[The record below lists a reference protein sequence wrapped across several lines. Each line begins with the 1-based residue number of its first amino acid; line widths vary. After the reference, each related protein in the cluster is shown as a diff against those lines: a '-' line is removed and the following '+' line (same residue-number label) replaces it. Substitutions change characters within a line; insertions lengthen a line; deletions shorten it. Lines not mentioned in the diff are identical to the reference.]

1 VCRCGAKLASLT
13 TGMRLVVI
21 GAVLFALAG
30 CGGEEPAKRAA
41 TPAATATPA
50 PAKEVVYLYRVQG
63 DDPLP
68 DSITL
73 RADGTAAVI
82 RGGGHG
88 GFRSEQVELGDAV
101 AARATRLA
109 EHAPWKAL
117 DGSTVTP
124 GGFGGWDNDMRY
136 MLRRGQRSVTVSDAD
151 MPRRIRP
158 LIHMLDAIIEN
169 DKGRIVSSD
178 LHSGLIPSAG
188 VDAAEG
194 P

>member
-1 VCRCGAKLASLT
+1 
-13 TGMRLVVI
+13 MRVVVI

-41 TPAATATPA
+41 KPAATATPA
-50 PAKEVVYLYRVQG
+50 PAKEIVYLYRVQG

-68 DSITL
+68 DSVSL

-88 GFRSEQVELGDAV
+88 GFRTVQVRLDDVV

-117 DGSTVTP
+117 DGRTVTP

-136 MLRRGQRSVTVSDAD
+136 MLRRGERSVTVTDAD
-151 MPRRIRP
+151 MPRRILP
-158 LIHMLDAIIEN
+158 LVRTLDAIIEG
-169 DKGRIVSSD
+169 DTGRIVGSD
-178 LHSGLIPSAG
+178 LHSAVSAH
-188 VDAAEG
+188 AE

>member
-1 VCRCGAKLASLT
+1 
-13 TGMRLVVI
+13 MRAVVI

-30 CGGEEPAKRAA
+30 CGGDEPAKPASK
-41 TPAATATPA
+41 PAAAVA
-50 PAKEVVYLYRVQG
+50 KSPAKEIVYLYRVQG

-68 DSITL
+68 DSISL

-88 GFRSEQVELGDAV
+88 GFRTVQVELDDAV

-117 DGSTVTP
+117 DGHTVTP

-136 MLRRGQRSVTVSDAD
+136 MLRRAKWSVTVSADD
-151 MPRRIRP
+151 MPRRLRP
-158 LIHMLDAIIEN
+158 LIHALDAIIEG
-169 DKGRIVSSD
+169 DTGRIVGSN
-178 LHSGLIPSAG
+178 LHSAVSAHA
-188 VDAAEG
+188 D
-194 P
+194 

>member
-1 VCRCGAKLASLT
+1 
-13 TGMRLVVI
+13 MRAVVI
-21 GAVLFALAG
+21 GVVLFALAG
-30 CGGEEPAKRAA
+30 CGGDEPATPGGKPGAA
-41 TPAATATPA
+41 AAAP
-50 PAKEVVYLYRVQG
+50 PAKEIVYLYRVQG

-68 DSITL
+68 DSISL

-88 GFRSEQVELGDAV
+88 GFRTVQVELDDAV

-109 EHAPWKAL
+109 AHAPWKAL

-136 MLRRGQRSVTVSDAD
+136 MLRRGQRTITVSADA

-158 LIHMLDAIIEN
+158 LIRALDAIIEG
-169 DKGRIVSSD
+169 DTGRIVGSN
-178 LHSGLIPSAG
+178 LHSAVSAHA
-188 VDAAEG
+188 D
-194 P
+194 

>member
-1 VCRCGAKLASLT
+1 MAGDDELAERTAGVVSDQGDVVELEGGHEVGDQLREPGRGEVGAGLHR
-13 TGMRLVVI
+13 GVV
-21 GAVLFALAG
+21 
-30 CGGEEPAKRAA
+30 RA
-41 TPAATATPA
+41 
-50 PAKEVVYLYRVQG
+50 ERQVGVQG

-68 DSITL
+68 DSISL
-73 RADGTAAVI
+73 RADGPAALI
-82 RGGGHG
+82 RGGAHG
-88 GFRSEQVELGDAV
+88 GFRSECRAQRAV

-169 DKGRIVSSD
+169 DTGRIVSSE

-188 VDAAEG
+188 IDAAEG

>member
-1 VCRCGAKLASLT
+1 
-13 TGMRLVVI
+13 MVI
-21 GAVLFALAG
+21 GALLFALAG
-30 CGGEEPAKRAA
+30 CGEEAAKRTAK
-41 TPAATATPA
+41 PAATA
-50 PAKEVVYLYRVQG
+50 PAKEIVYLYRVQG

-68 DSITL
+68 DSISL

-88 GFRSEQVELGDAV
+88 GFRTVQVKLDDAV

-117 DGSTVTP
+117 DGRTVTP

-136 MLRRGQRSVTVSDAD
+136 MLRRGERSVTVTAAD

-158 LIHMLDAIIEN
+158 LVRTLDAIIEG
-169 DKGRIVSSD
+169 DTGRIVGSD
-178 LHSGLIPSAG
+178 LHSAVSAH
-188 VDAAEG
+188 AE